1 MSKHL
6 QKDLEAIH
14 RRMMSQFG
22 MVEQMID
29 KAVRALCQQK
39 VQLAVEVIATDPE
52 VNQAEVAI
60 EEECLKI
67 LALHQPVAA
76 ELRRVTTLLKINSD
90 LERIADLACN
100 IAERAQSMHVHPYFP
115 IPDELPD
122 MARQANQMVRMAL
135 DSFVDGDVQLATSVI
150 QMDASVDAANLSVIE
165 ELQSLMKQD
174 QSMVEPALHCFS
186 ASRHLERIADH
197 AENIAEDVIYFVD
210 GDIVRHRHEYYV
222 DNKHLT
228 SNDGQET
235 TDY

>member
-6 QKDLEAIH
+6 QRDVEALH
-14 RRMMSQFG
+14 RRMMSLFG
-22 MVEQMID
+22 VVEDMID

-39 VQLAVEVIATDPE
+39 VELAVEVIATDPQ
-52 VNQAEVAI
+52 VNQTEVSI

-76 ELRRVTTLLKINSD
+76 DLRRVATLLKINSD

-100 IAERAQSMHVHPYFP
+100 IAERAQCMHLHPFFP

-122 MARQANQMVRMAL
+122 MARQAKQMVRMAL
-135 DSFVDGDVQLATSVI
+135 DSFVDSDIGLAQQVI
-150 QMDASVDAANLSVIE
+150 QMDVAVDTANLSIIE

-174 QSMVEPALHCFS
+174 SSLVEAALHCFS

-210 GDIVRHRHEYYV
+210 GEIVRHRHEFYV
-222 DNKHLT
+222 DKKPT
-228 SNDGQET
+228 
-235 TDY
+235 